1 MWPLLDLV
9 ALSVHWSLTASSAA
23 RGMGGAATPSG
34 AVRFEPARLEESLEA
49 RLEASGSPDPA
60 PQAAELRRLAAR
72 QLWRA
77 EALGVCAVPYGADAY
92 PAALLDIT
100 DPPPLLWARGTLVP
114 AAHAVAIVGSR
125 AATPHALEVAYRLAE
140 GLAAAGVTVVSGMA
154 RGVDGEAHRG
164 ALAGDG
170 PTVAVLGCG
179 VDVVYPPEH
188 AVLAGRIAAT
198 GALVS
203 ELVPG
208 TPPLGWHFPR
218 RNRIIA
224 GLSAGVVV
232 VEAAARSGSLSTAR
246 HAADQGRAVMAV
258 PGGVL
263 SGRNRGAHALLRD
276 GARIV
281 ETADDILEELH
292 FVGAPA
298 ILAARRAGGP
308 EPPNDR
314 LLRSMR
320 PGEPYD
326 LASLQQR
333 TGVEMV
339 RLLGWLAEL
348 EVGGWVRRADGG
360 RFVRAGANVL
370 R

>member
-1 MWPLLDLV
+1 MWPMQDMV
-9 ALSVHWSLTASSAA
+9 ALSVQW
-23 RGMGGAATPSG
+23 
-34 AVRFEPARLEESLEA
+34 SLEA
-49 RLEASGSPDPA
+49 GSPGHRRSGPAGPPSVPCFDPRSLESCLERRLEAAGEPA
-60 PQAAELRRLAAR
+60 PEALAADLRRLAA
-72 QLWRA
+72 QHLDRA
-77 EALGVCAVPYGADAY
+77 ASLAVLPVACGEEGY
-92 PAALLDIT
+92 PAALMEIP
-100 DPPPLLWARGTLVP
+100 DPPPVLWVRGTLSP
-114 AAHAVAIVGSR
+114 AAHAVAVVGSR

-170 PTVAVLGCG
+170 QTVAVLGCG

-188 AVLAGRIAAT
+188 RPLAARIAAA

-246 HAADQGRAVMAV
+246 HAADQNRAVMAV

-281 ETADDILEELH
+281 ETADDVLEELH

-298 ILAARRAGGP
+298 VLAARREGGP
-308 EPPNDR
+308 PPDDP
-314 LLRSMR
+314 LLRAMR
-320 PGEPYD
+320 PGETYD
-326 LASLQQR
+326 LPSLQER
-333 TGVEMV
+333 MGVDVV

-348 EVGGWVRRADGG
+348 EVGGWVRRAGGG
-360 RFVRAGANVL
+360 RFVRAGANEL